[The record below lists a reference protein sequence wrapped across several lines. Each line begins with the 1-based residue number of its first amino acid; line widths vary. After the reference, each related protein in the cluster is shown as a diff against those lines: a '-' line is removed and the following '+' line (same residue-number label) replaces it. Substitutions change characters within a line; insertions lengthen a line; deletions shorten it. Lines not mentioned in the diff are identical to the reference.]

1 MSGDRQTSAEA
12 AALFAAMMTRGG
24 AAPKLLTALRNYGI
38 HLALFALVVVFSF
51 ASPYFA
57 TTANLINVLNQ
68 VAVVGI
74 VAIGMTFVILT
85 AGIDLSVGSSLALA
99 SLVSAAISVASD
111 QNPVLQVL
119 AFVSPFAVG
128 AVAGALNGGLVATG
142 RIAPFVV
149 TLATLV
155 AYRGLAVW
163 YHVNPI
169 YNLPSWYRAL
179 GAGRLAE
186 IPYGVIAYG
195 LVILVASVTINH
207 TRFGRE
213 VYAVGGNEHASRLSG
228 INVRR
233 IKFSVY
239 VICGLC
245 VALAA
250 LIHNGRTGAGQ
261 SYVGEGMELQAIA
274 AVVIGGVSL
283 FGGRGSI
290 SNAVVGTLVMGVL
303 FNGLVLLNVPSPI
316 QNVVIGAILVG
327 AVLFDGVVR
336 NRSSR

>member
-1 MSGDRQTSAEA
+1 MSVEA
-12 AALFAAMMTRGG
+12 ATSGG
-24 AAPKLLTALRNYGI
+24 AVARLLALLRNYGI
-38 HLALFALVVVFSF
+38 HLALLALIVVFSF

-57 TTANLINVLNQ
+57 TAANLINILNQ

-74 VAIGMTFVILT
+74 IAIGMTFVILT
-85 AGIDLSVGSSLALA
+85 AGIDLSVGSMLALA
-99 SLVSAAISVASD
+99 SLVSAAWSVDTDRGAVSR
-111 QNPVLQVL
+111 VL
-119 AFVSPFAVG
+119 AFVLPFVVG
-128 AVAGALNGGLVATG
+128 AIAGGLNGALVATG

-169 YNLPSWYRAL
+169 YGLPGWYRTL
-179 GAGRLAE
+179 GAERLSGV
-186 IPYGVIAYG
+186 PYGVITYA
-195 LVILVASVTINH
+195 LVIIIASVTINQ

-213 VYAVGGNEHASRLSG
+213 VYAVGGNEHASRVSG

-239 VICGLC
+239 VISGLC

-250 LIHNGRTGAGQ
+250 LIQNGRTGAGQ

-316 QNVVIGAILVG
+316 QSVVIGAILVG

-336 NRSSR
+336 NRSS

>member
-1 MSGDRQTSAEA
+1 
-12 AALFAAMMTRGG
+12 
-24 AAPKLLTALRNYGI
+24 LRNYGI
-38 HLALFALVVVFSF
+38 HLALLALIVVFSF

-57 TTANLINVLNQ
+57 TAANLINILNQ

-74 VAIGMTFVILT
+74 IAIGMTFVILT
-85 AGIDLSVGSSLALA
+85 AGIDLSVGSMLALA
-99 SLVSAAISVASD
+99 SLVSAAMSVES
-111 QNPVLQVL
+111 NHGPLTWVL
-119 AFVSPFAVG
+119 AFVSPFVVG
-128 AVAGALNGGLVATG
+128 AVAGGLNGALVATG

-169 YNLPSWYRAL
+169 YGLPGWYRTL
-179 GAGRLAE
+179 GADRLAGV
-186 IPYGVIAYG
+186 PYGVITYA
-195 LVILVASVTINH
+195 LVVIIASVTINR

-213 VYAVGGNEHASRLSG
+213 VYAVGGNEHASRVSG

-239 VICGLC
+239 VISGLC
-245 VALAA
+245 VGLAA

-336 NRSSR
+336 NRSS

>member
-1 MSGDRQTSAEA
+1 MSKHPTSAGVRMPVDSATSGRA
-12 AALFAAMMTRGG
+12 AARLVA
-24 AAPKLLTALRNYGI
+24 LLRNYGI
-38 HLALFALVVVFSF
+38 HLALLALIVVFSF

-57 TTANLINVLNQ
+57 TAANLINILNQ

-85 AGIDLSVGSSLALA
+85 AGIDLSVGSMLALA
-99 SLVSAAISVASD
+99 SLVSAAMSVES
-111 QNPVLQVL
+111 NHGILTWVL
-119 AFVSPFAVG
+119 AFVSPFVVG
-128 AVAGALNGGLVATG
+128 AVAGGLNGALVATG

-169 YNLPSWYRAL
+169 YGLPGWYRTL
-179 GAGRLAE
+179 GADRLAGV
-186 IPYGVIAYG
+186 PYGVITYA
-195 LVILVASVTINH
+195 LVIIIASVTINR

-213 VYAVGGNEHASRLSG
+213 VYAVGGNEHASRVSG

-239 VICGLC
+239 VISGLC
-245 VALAA
+245 VGLAA

-336 NRSSR
+336 NRSS

>member
-1 MSGDRQTSAEA
+1 MGEQQTSAGVTAPVESA
-12 AALFAAMMTRGG
+12 TSRSTATRLVAL
-24 AAPKLLTALRNYGI
+24 LRNYGI
-38 HLALFALVVVFSF
+38 HLALIALIVVFSF

-57 TTANLINVLNQ
+57 TAANLINVLNQ

-74 VAIGMTFVILT
+74 IAIGMTFVILT
-85 AGIDLSVGSSLALA
+85 AGIDLSVGSMLALA
-99 SLVSAAISVASD
+99 SLISAAWSVDTDYGAVSRF
-111 QNPVLQVL
+111 L
-119 AFVSPFAVG
+119 AFVSPFVVG
-128 AVAGALNGGLVATG
+128 AAAGGLNGALVATG
-142 RIAPFVV
+142 RIAPFIV

-169 YNLPSWYRAL
+169 YGLPGWYRTL
-179 GAGRLAE
+179 GAERFAGV
-186 IPYGVIAYG
+186 PYGVITYA
-195 LVILVASVTINH
+195 LVIVIASVTINR

-213 VYAVGGNEHASRLSG
+213 VYAVGGNEHASRVSG
-228 INVRR
+228 IDVRR
-233 IKFSVY
+233 VKFSVY
-239 VICGLC
+239 VISGLC

-250 LIHNGRTGAGQ
+250 LIQNGRTGAGQ

-316 QNVVIGAILVG
+316 QSVVIGAILVG

-336 NRSSR
+336 NRSS

>member
-1 MSGDRQTSAEA
+1 MSKHPTSAGVRMSVDSATSGRA
-12 AALFAAMMTRGG
+12 AARLVA
-24 AAPKLLTALRNYGI
+24 LLRNYGI
-38 HLALFALVVVFSF
+38 HLALLALIVVFSF

-57 TTANLINVLNQ
+57 TAANLINILNQ

-85 AGIDLSVGSSLALA
+85 AGIDLSVGSMLALA
-99 SLVSAAISVASD
+99 SLVSAAMSVES
-111 QNPVLQVL
+111 NHGILTWVL
-119 AFVSPFAVG
+119 AFVSPFIVG
-128 AVAGALNGGLVATG
+128 AVAGGLNGALVATG

-169 YNLPSWYRAL
+169 YGLPGWYRTL
-179 GAGRLAE
+179 GADRLAGV
-186 IPYGVIAYG
+186 PYGVITYA
-195 LVILVASVTINH
+195 LVIIIASVTINR

-213 VYAVGGNEHASRLSG
+213 VYAVGGNEHASRVSG

-239 VICGLC
+239 VISGLC
-245 VALAA
+245 VGLAA

-336 NRSSR
+336 NRRS